1 MKRFSNRGFLAAVQP
16 AVPQRLIKTSSGSRC
31 LVASLGGIDEPPEKQ
46 SKPSTTAPPGCCSFI
61 VFLLLWSAALG
72 LRIKMCVFIQSEVY
86 MSVCYWWQTPVR
98 CEVYTLKKFERWIS
112 LEKLLEDCKDVQLKD
127 YYYFIMTFYVSNVS
141 IFNKAQY
148 PARLSDIWALLQ
160 RPDYVQWQY
169 LCKEFRIF
177 AFSNICSCWLKK
189 GSRSATERKLG
200 TEINYFFCHFEH
212 FWQQNKLKTQ
222 HSYENILSR

>member
-1 MKRFSNRGFLAAVQP
+1 MS
-16 AVPQRLIKTSSGSRC
+16 
-31 LVASLGGIDEPPEKQ
+31 GGIIGWNRRTTRETKQ
-46 SKPSTTAPPGCCSFI
+46 TLHYCSTW
-61 VFLLLWSAALG
+61 LLLLYCFSTFVISCIGTKNKNVCIYSKWGIYECVLLMANTSEMWG
-72 LRIKMCVFIQSEVY
+72 LY
-86 MSVCYWWQTPVR
+86 
-98 CEVYTLKKFERWIS
+98 LKKFERWIS